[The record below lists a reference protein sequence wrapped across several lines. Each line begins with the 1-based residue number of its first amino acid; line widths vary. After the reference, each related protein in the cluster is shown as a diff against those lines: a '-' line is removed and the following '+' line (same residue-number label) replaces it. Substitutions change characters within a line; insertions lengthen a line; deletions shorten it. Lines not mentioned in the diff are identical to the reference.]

1 MVYTLSPSFLTMMQQ
16 HGRYR
21 DKAVSPVIG
30 VILMVATTVI
40 VAAVIGTFVLGSV
53 GGVSTTAQAGLT
65 VDEQEDTSLTFEI
78 KKPGN
83 LDKIE
88 IRAPVGQEFKEV
100 EGECLPFFGGIW
112 SGGFPDESYAGDW
125 NRSDD
130 KSSFIL
136 KDPRAGDFITM
147 DLTADVYEPASSKQ
161 NIEEGDIFTVV
172 AFTDNGRNVLREHE
186 VSSEKI
192 FADGGNC

>member
-1 MVYTLSPSFLTMMQQ
+1 MMTQPN
-16 HGRYR
+16 R
-21 DKAVSPVIG
+21 DGNRAVSPVLG

-40 VAAVIGTFVLGSV
+40 VAAVIGTFVLGSA
-53 GGVSTTAQAGLT
+53 GGASSTAQAGLT
-65 VDEQEDTSLTFEI
+65 VDEQEGTSLTFEI

-83 LDKIE
+83 VDKIAVK
-88 IRAPVGQEFKEV
+88 APVGQEFKQV

-112 SGGFPDESYAGDW
+112 SGGFPDDNYAGDW
-125 NRSDD
+125 NRTDD
-130 KSSFIL
+130 KSSFVL
-136 KDPRAGDFITM
+136 DDPRAGDFIKM
-147 DLTADVYEPASSKQ
+147 NLNADVYEPASNKQ

-186 VSSEKI
+186 VSSEDI